1 MKEIQLRNS
10 PLKAIIDD
18 DDFECVSQ
26 YKWTLQ
32 SGGYVRTFVGKS
44 VLYLH
49 RLVMG
54 ASGKLEIDHIDR
66 NKLDCRKSN
75 LRFATRTQNSANKDC
90 NKGNPIKVK
99 GVRWDDTRN
108 KYLARIGYDGI
119 TKNLGRYVNLIDAAR
134 AYNEAAI
141 RIYGEYAN
149 INNLE
154 AL

>member
-1 MKEIQLRNS
+1 MIEIKLRNS
-10 PLKAIIDD
+10 PLKAIIDA
-18 DDFECVSQ
+18 DDFDVVSKH
-26 YKWTLQ
+26 KWTLQ
-32 SGGYVRTFVGKS
+32 SGGYVRTFVGKN

-54 ASGKLEIDHIDR
+54 ANGNLEIDHINR
-66 NKLDCRKSN
+66 NKIDCRKQN

-99 GVRWDDTRN
+99 GVRWDKTRN
-108 KYLARIGYDGI
+108 KYLARIGYNGI
-119 TKNLGRYVNLIDAAR
+119 TKNLGRYDNLIDASR
-134 AYNEAAI
+134 AYDEAAI

-154 AL
+154 AQ